1 GVYRPRPAEQTYAT
15 SSPSM
20 DISRASNFERF
31 IFDLVG
37 RDADRVKAL
46 WADMARD
53 GFFDLSALKPQFEAQ
68 YGFVSGASSHEDRL
82 ATIRSLYDETGV
94 LVD

>member
-1 GVYRPRPAEQTYAT
+1 MCIRDRTYAT

-37 RDADRVKAL
+37 RDAGRVKAL

-53 GFFDLSALKPQFEAQ
+53 GFFDLSSLKPQFEAQ
-68 YGFVSGASSHEDRL
+68 YGFVSGASTHEDL
-82 ATIRSLYDETGV
+82 LSLIHI
-94 LVD
+94 